1 MSGQIEATNASVA
14 AVPGLNFYVSEKRA
28 AILSWIAPLFY
39 HQWWL
44 WQLFQFAR
52 REGFPRT
59 RSYRWYLVPIYGWVV
74 LFRQFDDLRSAARTL
89 PGGGFSSILAIWLVI
104 ASGFVRGTWY
114 QTPTLATVLVLTGA
128 LLAAAT
134 WLVQRS
140 ANAYLAS
147 RYPRAQPHQITRGE
161 FFAALAGILVWGV
174 LLLASQSPA
183 ADEVR

>member
-74 LFRQFDDLRSAARTL
+74 LFRQFDDLRNAARTL

-104 ASGFVRGTWY
+104 ASGFVSGHS
-114 QTPTLATVLVLTGA
+114 PT
-128 LLAAAT
+128 
-134 WLVQRS
+134 RS
-140 ANAYLAS
+140 HVESSSL
-147 RYPRAQPHQITRGE
+147 R
-161 FFAALAGILVWGV
+161 
-174 LLLASQSPA
+174 SPA
-183 ADEVR
+183 SSCGECCCSPVKAPPLTK